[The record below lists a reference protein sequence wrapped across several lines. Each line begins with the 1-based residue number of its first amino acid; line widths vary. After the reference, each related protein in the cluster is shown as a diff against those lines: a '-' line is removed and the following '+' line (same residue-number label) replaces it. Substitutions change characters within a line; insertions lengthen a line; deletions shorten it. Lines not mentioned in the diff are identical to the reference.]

1 MSMKSYDIGG
11 GEKEK
16 MKNRR
21 FLLWKHSRAK
31 TQCSKLNKVK
41 HSSYHSIANI
51 IQDKKI
57 VVNQNT
63 HPHLKGLSTNKILL
77 GVI

>member
-1 MSMKSYDIGG
+1 MMSTRGYDIGG

-16 MKNRR
+16 IKNRL
-21 FLLWKHSRAK
+21 FLLWKHSKAK
-31 TQCSKLNKVK
+31 TQCSKLKKVK
-41 HSSYHSIANI
+41 HCSYRSIANNI

-63 HPHLKGLSTNKILL
+63 HPQPLKGLSTIKIL
-77 GVI
+77 